1 MARRSRYL
9 HYDEQMVSPQKLYEV
24 LDHVIGFEKDLVGK
38 RILVSAGPTREALD
52 SVRFLTNHPQEF
64 HDDRQTT

>member
-1 MARRSRYL
+1 
-9 HYDEQMVSPQKLYEV
+9 MVSPQRLYEV

-52 SVRFLTNHPQEF
+52 PVRFLTNHPSDSMGYALAGVAAGQG
-64 HDDRQTT
+64 RQ

>member
-1 MARRSRYL
+1 
-9 HYDEQMVSPQKLYEV
+9 MVSPQRLYEV

-52 SVRFLTNHPQEF
+52 PVRFLTNHPSGSMDMLLPEL
-64 HDDRQTT
+64 RPARVGNKYT

>member
-1 MARRSRYL
+1 MDL
-9 HYDEQMVSPQKLYEV
+9 TFVFFCWIQMVSPQRLYEV

-52 SVRFLTNHPQEF
+52 PVRFLTNHPQEF
-64 HDDRQTT
+64 HNDRQTT